1 MQVEKKTKE
10 SSRRKAA
17 APSGPSLVSVV
28 IPTYQRRDLVVRAV
42 QELGKQSSDPSTYE
56 VIVVVDGSTDGTAR
70 ALRDLSTPMRLT
82 ILEQPNRGRPS
93 ALNAGAASAAGDV
106 LLFLDDDMVA
116 DPHMIEEHVRSYG
129 ELRADAVLGA
139 LAHDA
144 ASPGNVLSD
153 EVRRWIAKDFDE
165 ARSVH
170 ELVDPAYP
178 RFIGGQFS
186 VKRLLFE
193 KVGGYQAA
201 FNRGRRF
208 GNHDL
213 DLNLRLE
220 AEGATV
226 AFNGRALSTHTYVH
240 GYRAIWRIF
249 ELMGRSDV
257 AFDRRFPQRQ
267 PRKTRPVPPSG
278 TRKGVL
284 ARSTLHHPWLA
295 SAAVAPLGRLART
308 LVDRGG
314 RDPVTRKIGYV
325 TLTHRYWFGV
335 AMEGGG
341 HDLGVGGP
349 APMLAVLAY
358 HRLSPAPLQRQQP
371 WSTSPE
377 RMAGQI
383 RAAVDDG
390 WQLVTPSEVAGF
402 LSGGTTIP
410 LRSLLVTF
418 DDGYA
423 DLADRG
429 LPVLRELGASAI
441 AFVVTG
447 KIGGKA
453 DWSDD
458 PGPEPSPLLDA
469 DQIRSLAQEG
479 VVEFGSHGVS
489 HTSMPKLDD
498 DSLRTEML
506 EPVQHLEDLGLPAP
520 RFLAYPYG
528 ESDSRVR
535 RAAASYLGSF
545 TTRDGLIGA
554 DADWTR
560 LPRVEVLAGVTPQQ
574 LVWRLRRLAWEEAA
588 RRMAG
593 AARRVAG
600 KAIGR
605 LLP

>member
-1 MQVEKKTKE
+1 MQVEKKTKK

-17 APSGPSLVSVV
+17 TPPSASLVSVV

-42 QELGKQSSDPSTYE
+42 QELGRQSTDPSAYE
-56 VIVVVDGSTDGTAR
+56 VIVVVDGSTDGTTQ
-70 ALRDLSTPMRLT
+70 ALRKLNTPMRLT
-82 ILEQPNRGRPS
+82 VLEQSNRGRPS
-93 ALNAGAASAAGDV
+93 ALNVGASSAAGDV

-116 DPHMIEEHVRSYG
+116 DPRMIEEHLRSYG

-139 LAHDA
+139 LAHDVE
-144 ASPGNVLSD
+144 SPGNVLSD
-153 EVRRWIAKDFDE
+153 EVRRWIEQDFEE
-165 ARSVH
+165 ARSSH
-170 ELVDPAYP
+170 ELIDPAHP

-186 VKRLLFE
+186 VKRSLFE
-193 KVGGYQAA
+193 NVGGFQTS
-201 FNRGRRF
+201 FNRGRLF

-213 DLNLRLE
+213 DLNLRLQ
-220 AEGATV
+220 AEGARV
-226 AFNGRALSTHTYVH
+226 AFNGKALSTHTYVH

-257 AFDRRFPQRQ
+257 AFDRKFPERQ
-267 PRKTRPVPPSG
+267 PRKTRPVPPAG
-278 TRKGVL
+278 TRKGML
-284 ARSTLHHPWLA
+284 ARSTLHHPSLA
-295 SAAVAPLGRLART
+295 SAVVAPMGLLARP

-314 RDPVTRKIGYV
+314 RDPVTRRIGYV

-358 HRLSPAPLQRQQP
+358 HRLSPAPLPRQQP
-371 WSTSPE
+371 WATPPE
-377 RMAGQI
+377 RMARQI

-402 LSGGTTIP
+402 LSGRKTLP
-410 LRSLLVTF
+410 LRSLLITF

-429 LPVLRELGASAI
+429 LPVLRDLGASAI
-441 AFVVTG
+441 AFIVTG
-447 KIGGKA
+447 KIGGRA
-453 DWSDD
+453 DWSDH
-458 PGPEPSPLLDA
+458 PGPAPSPLLDA
-469 DQIRSLAQEG
+469 DQIRSLAEEG
-479 VVEFGSHGVS
+479 TVEFGAHGVT
-489 HTSMPKLDD
+489 HTPMPKLEDA
-498 DSLRTEML
+498 SLRSEML
-506 EPVQHLEDLGLPAP
+506 DPAGHLEALGLPAP

-535 RAAASYLGSF
+535 RAAASYVGAF
-545 TTRDGLIGA
+545 TTRDGLVGA

-560 LPRVEVLAGVTPQQ
+560 LPRVEILAGVTPRQ
-574 LVWRLRRLAWEEAA
+574 LVWRLRRLSWEVGA

-593 AARRVAG
+593 AARRGAG
-600 KAIGR
+600 KAFGR